1 MERQTNTMVEVN
13 TTPGAAPDLD
23 AQAAARTTAPAASGH
38 DDHKHDHHDH
48 HNHDHDAHGH
58 DHPVETLELVRI
70 GFVGLAVLASW
81 LQLWKGFAGFDVIAL
96 AATLIGGYP
105 IFKEAFEN
113 ILERRMTMEL
123 SMTIA
128 LGSAMAIGEYFTA
141 LVIVLF
147 VLIAEVLEGLTVG
160 RGRKAI
166 KDLLDFLPRSAD
178 VRAADGVREVGAHE
192 IQIGDVVIIKP
203 GGRIAVDGVVVKGHS
218 AVDQATV
225 TGESMPV
232 EKGVGASVYAGTINQ
247 SGALEIRT
255 TSIGRDTAFGK
266 IIEAVERAE
275 KSRAP
280 IQKTADRLAGY
291 LVYFAIACAALT
303 FLITRDAR
311 STISVIIVA
320 GACGIAA
327 GTPLAILGGIGR
339 AAREGAII
347 KGGLYLE
354 ILGRVDTIVLDKTG
368 TLTLG
373 NPVVSAVHPSP
384 GVDERSVVEAAAIVE
399 RPSEHPLAKAVL
411 QKAAE
416 LSLPI
421 VEPER
426 FDSTPGKGVTGLAG
440 GEEII
445 VGNREFL
452 EGRGFHLNGLAAN
465 AGASSQV
472 IVARGGQLLGA
483 LQIQDVL
490 RPESVAAVA
499 ELRKMG
505 LRTILLTGDAEAIAR
520 EVGEQ
525 LGMDEVEAGLLP
537 DEKLARINALLKQG
551 KTVAMVGD
559 GVNDAP
565 ALMQANV
572 GIAMG
577 SGTDVAR
584 ESANVVLLGNDLL
597 KLVETLKIARRCK
610 HIIMQNFAGTLI
622 VDGVGVGLAAFGFL
636 NPLIAV
642 LIHVVSELVF
652 ILNSA
657 RLLPKVSR
665 Q

>member
-1 MERQTNTMVEVN
+1 
-13 TTPGAAPDLD
+13 
-23 AQAAARTTAPAASGH
+23 
-38 DDHKHDHHDH
+38 
-48 HNHDHDAHGH
+48 
-58 DHPVETLELVRI
+58 
-70 GFVGLAVLASW
+70 
-81 LQLWKGFAGFDVIAL
+81 
-96 AATLIGGYP
+96 
-105 IFKEAFEN
+105 
-113 ILERRMTMEL
+113 
-123 SMTIA
+123 
-128 LGSAMAIGEYFTA
+128 
-141 LVIVLF
+141 
-147 VLIAEVLEGLTVG
+147 
-160 RGRKAI
+160 
-166 KDLLDFLPRSAD
+166 
-178 VRAADGVREVGAHE
+178 VGAHE

-218 AVDQATV
+218 AVDQATI

-232 EKGVGASVYAGTINQ
+232 EKVVGASVYAGTINQ
-247 SGALEIRT
+247 SGALEVRT
-255 TSIGRDTAFGK
+255 TGIGRDTAFGK

-291 LVYFAIACAALT
+291 LVYFAIGCAALT

-339 AAREGAII
+339 SARQGAII

-354 ILGRVDTIVLDKTG
+354 ILGNVDTVVLDKTG

-373 NPVVSAVHPSP
+373 TPVVSAVHAAT

-399 RPSEHPLAKAVL
+399 RPSEHPLAKAIL

-416 LSLPI
+416 LSLP
-421 VEPER
+421 VAEPER
-426 FDSTPGKGVTGLAG
+426 FDYTPGKGIIGAAG
-440 GEEII
+440 GEEIV
-445 VGNREFL
+445 VGNREFM
-452 EGRGFHLNGLAAN
+452 EERGFHLNGLAAE
-465 AGASSQV
+465 AAASSQV
-472 IVARGGQLLGA
+472 LVARGGRMLGA

-490 RPESVAAVA
+490 RPEAVAAVA
-499 ELRKMG
+499 ELGKMG

-520 EVGEQ
+520 EVGAQ

-537 DEKLARINALLKQG
+537 DEKLARIDALLKAG

-597 KLVETLKIARRCK
+597 KLVETLKIARRTK
-610 HIIMQNFAGTLI
+610 RIIYQNFAGTLI
-622 VDGVGVGLAAFGFL
+622 VDGIGVALAAFGFL
-636 NPLIAV
+636 NPLLAV
-642 LIHVVSELVF
+642 LIHVGSELAF
-652 ILNSA
+652 ISNSA
-657 RLLPKVSR
+657 RLLPAASKD
-665 Q
+665 